1 MLRFDRSEKSTFF
14 EQLISMPWNHLVV
27 WRSIFIECWV
37 SFFFLLI
44 NEDVFLWISRFS
56 VSVRNIIIFPFCF
69 AEDVNSLRGWGGGGG
84 YPRLPRKFSHHDST
98 VGFFKENEFSCIYTA
113 ASWKYL
119 MVAIFCLGI
128 SSQVKFDFE
137 AILKMFIVFI

>member
-1 MLRFDRSEKSTFF
+1 MLGF
-14 EQLISMPWNHLVV
+14 L
-27 WRSIFIECWV
+27 
-37 SFFFLLI
+37 FFLLI

-69 AEDVNSLRGWGGGGG
+69 AEDVNSLRGWGEGGGG

-128 SSQVKFDFE
+128 SSHRYIFFAKKVFFKFDFK

>member
-1 MLRFDRSEKSTFF
+1 MLGF
-14 EQLISMPWNHLVV
+14 L
-27 WRSIFIECWV
+27 
-37 SFFFLLI
+37 FFLLI

-69 AEDVNSLRGWGGGGG
+69 AEDVNSLRGWGEGGG

-98 VGFFKENEFSCIYTA
+98 VGFSKENEFSCIYTA

-128 SSQVKFDFE
+128 SSHRYIFFAKKVFLKFDFK

>member
-37 SFFFLLI
+37 SFFFFLLI

-56 VSVRNIIIFPFCF
+56 VSVRNKIIFPFCF
-69 AEDVNSLRGWGGGGG
+69 AEDVNSLRGWGEGGATHDYQGNLATMI
-84 YPRLPRKFSHHDST
+84 PQSVFLRKMSFH
-98 VGFFKENEFSCIYTA
+98 
-113 ASWKYL
+113 
-119 MVAIFCLGI
+119 
-128 SSQVKFDFE
+128 
-137 AILKMFIVFI
+137 VFILLLVGNI

>member
-1 MLRFDRSEKSTFF
+1 MDQSVFSFSKKYNYL
-14 EQLISMPWNHLVV
+14 
-27 WRSIFIECWV
+27 SILFRRGRKFIEGV
-37 SFFFLLI
+37 
-44 NEDVFLWISRFS
+44 
-56 VSVRNIIIFPFCF
+56 
-69 AEDVNSLRGWGGGGG
+69 GGGGGG

-128 SSQVKFDFE
+128 SSHRYIFFAKKVFFKFDLE

>member
-1 MLRFDRSEKSTFF
+1 MFGSCLCLWLIKKLYNACAPFKIPIIFIEVILKKSIWLIWNMLRFDRSEKSTFF

-69 AEDVNSLRGWGGGGG
+69 AEDVKSLRGGGGG
-84 YPRLPRKFSHHDST
+84 GLPT
-98 VGFFKENEFSCIYTA
+98 TTKEI
-113 ASWKYL
+113 
-119 MVAIFCLGI
+119 
-128 SSQVKFDFE
+128 
-137 AILKMFIVFI
+137 

>member
-1 MLRFDRSEKSTFF
+1 MNVGF
-14 EQLISMPWNHLVV
+14 P
-27 WRSIFIECWV
+27 
-37 SFFFLLI
+37 FFLLI

-69 AEDVNSLRGWGGGGG
+69 TEDVNSLRGGGGGGG

-128 SSQVKFDFE
+128 SSHRYIFFAKKVFFKFDFE
-137 AILKMFIVFI
+137 AKLKMFIVFI